1 MLASIIIPL
10 LYLASAVCFILGLKQ
25 LSHPRTAPKGNATA
39 AAGMLLAVVGTL
51 LKAEI
56 IDFQY
61 IIIGLVAGGAIGAIA
76 AKRVEMTSMPQLVAP
91 CRFCEI
97 AGNHARNAS
106 GISRCKVIQRIFD
119 SICDSFNRLHYFE
132 SCGVVHLHS
141 MDHCAITHFRL
152 LFCCSN
158 RRCRYACGY
167 FTA

>member
-76 AKRVEMTSMPQLVAP
+76 AKRVEMTSMPQLVAL
-91 CRFCEI
+91 FNGFGGLSSLLVATSEVY
-97 AGNHARNAS
+97 AGKTLGTFTLS
-106 GISRCKVIQRIFD
+106 TVSL
-119 SICDSFNRLHYFE
+119 SILIG
-132 SCGVVHLHS
+132 SC
-141 MDHCAITHFRL
+141 L
-152 LFCCSN
+152 LYTSPSP
-158 RRCRYACGY
+158 RD
-167 FTA
+167 